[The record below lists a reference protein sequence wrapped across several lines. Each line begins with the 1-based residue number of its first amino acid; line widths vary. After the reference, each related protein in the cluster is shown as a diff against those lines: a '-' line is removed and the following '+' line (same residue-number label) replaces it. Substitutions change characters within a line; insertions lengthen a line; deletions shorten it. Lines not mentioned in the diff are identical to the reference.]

1 MRLTCSP
8 KLAEIRN
15 ETTTLLSATV
25 NFFFPI
31 SPERKLF
38 TKHMSDEEY
47 TEDSRLLPSRRT
59 SIFTQPVGSFRGPN
73 SLHNFASSFTRA
85 QSFAA
90 NQIDAN
96 ILKKRS
102 FFAGPDDNDSAVG
115 YEDDE
120 LFDPDLMA
128 PSPRGERLSTVLHH
142 EHSSLRPSNIF
153 SGTSGP
159 SNFNEVFYQD
169 DVSSILQATKSRD
182 ENLSI
187 TGGAPIAKK
196 RSHPAFS
203 FGSHRLT
210 RSGATTASYFG
221 IKRVED
227 KDGNLV
233 TIIAGQSTA
242 PQTVLNSI
250 NVLIG
255 VGLLA
260 LPVGLLRGGW
270 VIGFS
275 MLLLGCAATY
285 WTASLISKAMD
296 TDQTIMTYADLG
308 YASYGSTAKLL
319 ISIIFTIDLLGSG
332 VSLVLLFSD
341 SLYSLLGNDAAGWT
355 KTSFKFLALIVLT
368 PFTFMPLPILS
379 IFLGFGILA
388 TFSII
393 VLVALCGLLKTS
405 SPGSLIQVMPTNL
418 WPKSIPDVFA
428 AVGIIM
434 APFSGHAIFPNL
446 KNDMRHP
453 HKFTNTLATT
463 YTLTCLADCSMAI
476 IGFLMFGG
484 LCNNEVTSNL
494 LETAGYPRWVYPLI
508 SALICLIP
516 LAKTPLNAKPIIS
529 TLDALLDLDSQK
541 DSKSRVYGLIRAVLQ
556 FLVRV
561 GVNVAFVFLAILVPE
576 FDKIVGVMGSSI
588 CFLVCI
594 ILPCSFYMRLCKNNI
609 RATERAFVTFVM
621 ICSSALAVA
630 CTYFTI
636 VH

>member
-1 MRLTCSP
+1 
-8 KLAEIRN
+8 
-15 ETTTLLSATV
+15 
-25 NFFFPI
+25 
-31 SPERKLF
+31 
-38 TKHMSDEEY
+38 MSDEEY

-96 ILKKRS
+96 ISKKRS
-102 FFAGPDDNDSAVG
+102 FFTGPDDNDSAVG

-128 PSPRGERLSTVLHH
+128 PSPRGERLSTVLH
-142 EHSSLRPSNIF
+142 EHNSLRPSNILP
-153 SGTSGP
+153 GTSGP

-169 DVSSILQATKSRD
+169 DGREPFDHRNDTLNKEEESTSILFWVTQTD
-182 ENLSI
+182 PL
-187 TGGAPIAKK
+187 
-196 RSHPAFS
+196 
-203 FGSHRLT
+203 
-210 RSGATTASYFG
+210 GATTASYFG

-275 MLLLGCAATY
+275 MLLLGSAATY

-379 IFLGFGILA
+379 IFSGSAFWPLFPLSCLLHFVD
-388 TFSII
+388 FSK
-393 VLVALCGLLKTS
+393 L
-405 SPGSLIQVMPTNL
+405 MPTNL

-453 HKFTNTLATT
+453 HKFTNTLVTT

-476 IGFLMFGG
+476 IGFFMFGG

-541 DSKSRVYGLIRAVLQ
+541 ESKSRVYGLIRAVLQ

-609 RATERAFVTFVM
+609 RAAERAFVTFVI
-621 ICSSALAVA
+621 ICSSILAVA